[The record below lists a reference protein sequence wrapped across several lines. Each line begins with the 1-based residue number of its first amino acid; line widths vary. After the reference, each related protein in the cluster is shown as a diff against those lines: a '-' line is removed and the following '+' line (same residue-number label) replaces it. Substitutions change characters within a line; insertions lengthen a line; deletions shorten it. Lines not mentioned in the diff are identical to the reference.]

1 MSDGSPSSPKNGSI
15 PAAPAPPLNHH
26 FPPFENASTPPPRGR
41 KKPKIKE
48 SIIDHTYRDFSRVKV
63 DDEAGEDDKAKNR
76 PNFPAKLHAIVSN
89 PNYQHIICWLPHG
102 RSWKIVDKYLLTSVI
117 IPQHFAH
124 AKFESFNRSVNGW
137 GFKRLL
143 NPGPDCKSYYHEC
156 FLRGRPELT
165 KMMQRLVNPGKRLP
179 DKSGEPDFYEISKS
193 FPLPQSLPPVLPS
206 GISMELKAPAALTSP
221 NAHHP
226 GGQPMFTS
234 PQPPH
239 ANGYNMY
246 GYPQAT
252 PQFSMPSP
260 AANQGTNHLQQQQ
273 QQQMYWP
280 NQVGSPQFQP
290 NPSPYGYYPY
300 PPQMQQMMMMAP
312 QAGPQG
318 YYMVQ
323 QPYQQPALQNQYF
336 PPTPTAAA
344 TPQATGP
351 TTAASQGMMQLAA
364 TSADTPDSA
373 IKSEDSKQDV
383 KPVGTASVASDAT
396 NNTEPEWMKPAAQTE
411 SDEEAED
418 EDNDPTVSV

>member
-1 MSDGSPSSPKNGSI
+1 
-15 PAAPAPPLNHH
+15 
-26 FPPFENASTPPPRGR
+26 
-41 KKPKIKE
+41 
-48 SIIDHTYRDFSRVKV
+48 
-63 DDEAGEDDKAKNR
+63 
-76 PNFPAKLHAIVSN
+76 
-89 PNYQHIICWLPHG
+89 
-102 RSWKIVDKYLLTSVI
+102 
-117 IPQHFAH
+117 
-124 AKFESFNRSVNGW
+124 
-137 GFKRLL
+137 
-143 NPGPDCKSYYHEC
+143 
-156 FLRGRPELT
+156 
-165 KMMQRLVNPGKRLP
+165 MMQRLVNPGKRLP

-206 GISMELKAPAALTSP
+206 GISMELKAPAAVTSP
-221 NAHHP
+221 NSHHP
-226 GGQPMFTS
+226 GGQPIVFTS

-252 PQFSMPSP
+252 PQFQIPSP
-260 AANQGTNHLQQQQ
+260 AANQGNNHLQQK
-273 QQQMYWP
+273 QQMYWP

-323 QPYQQPALQNQYF
+323 QPYQQQPALHNQYF

-344 TPQATGP
+344 TPQAIGP
-351 TTAASQGMMQLAA
+351 TAAASQGMMQLAA

-373 IKSEDSKQDV
+373 IKSEESKQDV

-396 NNTEPEWMKPAAQTE
+396 NNTEPEWMKPAVQTE
-411 SDEEAED
+411 SYEEEEE

>member
-1 MSDGSPSSPKNGSI
+1 MI
-15 PAAPAPPLNHH
+15 
-26 FPPFENASTPPPRGR
+26 
-41 KKPKIKE
+41 
-48 SIIDHTYRDFSRVKV
+48 
-63 DDEAGEDDKAKNR
+63 
-76 PNFPAKLHAIVSN
+76 
-89 PNYQHIICWLPHG
+89 
-102 RSWKIVDKYLLTSVI
+102 
-117 IPQHFAH
+117 
-124 AKFESFNRSVNGW
+124 
-137 GFKRLL
+137 
-143 NPGPDCKSYYHEC
+143 
-156 FLRGRPELT
+156 
-165 KMMQRLVNPGKRLP
+165 
-179 DKSGEPDFYEISKS
+179 
-193 FPLPQSLPPVLPS
+193 
-206 GISMELKAPAALTSP
+206 
-221 NAHHP
+221 
-226 GGQPMFTS
+226 
-234 PQPPH
+234 
-239 ANGYNMY
+239 
-246 GYPQAT
+246 
-252 PQFSMPSP
+252 PSP

-323 QPYQQPALQNQYF
+323 QPYQQQPALHNQYF

-373 IKSEDSKQDV
+373 IKSEESKQDV

-396 NNTEPEWMKPAAQTE
+396 NNTEPEWMKPAVQTE
-411 SDEEAED
+411 SYEEEEE